1 MNQKDLRDLSAV
13 YDRILQENVYDQ
25 QKSRFDSDISN
36 KFADKAGHSFSRN
49 YEPDQ
54 FGRTITD
61 ERVID
66 QIQRS
71 IDSGSGNNQEP
82 INLKEIL
89 DNPSVAEKFV
99 RLVKFYVATTKKSG
113 NPPREDLIKI
123 DLAKVSYG
131 LKNDQ
136 IADAI
141 HSYVNA
147 TKDGET
153 NWKSYQ

>member
-25 QKSRFDSDISN
+25 QKSRFDSDVSN
-36 KFADKAGHSFSRN
+36 KFADKAGHTFKSN
-49 YEPDQ
+49 DLTW
-54 FGRTITD
+54 GIKD
-61 ERVID
+61 EYIID
-66 QIQRS
+66 KIQQH
-71 IDSGSGNNQEP
+71 IDSVSSNGQEQ

-89 DNPSVAEKFV
+89 DNPSTAEKFV
-99 RLVKFYVATTKKSG
+99 RLVKFYVATTDKSG
-113 NPPREDLIKI
+113 NPPRPDSIGI
-123 DLAKVSYG
+123 DLKKVSFG

-141 HSYVNA
+141 YNYVSA
-147 TKDGET
+147 TKDGQT